1 MTEEDE
7 EGYFSRVVTDEIKAR
22 MIEMAYMTCPGI
34 EKLDQDEV
42 GTLLGGLLGYGVY
55 LGLALARDDVLPPE
69 QELSGFLVLNPE
81 IIETVE
87 RSKTC

>member
-1 MTEEDE
+1 MSEEDE
-7 EGYFSRVVTDEIKAR
+7 EGYFSRVVTDEVKAR

-42 GTLLGGLLGYGVY
+42 GALLGGLLGYGVY

-69 QELSGFLVLNPE
+69 QELSAFLVLNPE
-81 IIETVE
+81 IIEAVE
-87 RSKTC
+87 RAKTS